1 MKKHK
6 KQRSLSTK
14 LSLWTVLF
22 VFFIF
27 IAAHGVF
34 FNESRL
40 AVQNAAI
47 ENATRIL
54 DNTVLRVNNILT
66 QVKVATDNT
75 DWLITRHL
83 DAPDSMFV
91 YSRRILQNNPNLNGC
106 SISFEPFYF
115 SERGQYFSAYSQN
128 VGGVIRTTQEGN
140 DHYQY
145 FSMDWYQLPKL
156 LDRPCWTEPFVD
168 YNPEDGSVIKRL
180 THQGLFDE
188 SVWSRGQGWGLY
200 GFTMCYRYTHDKA
213 YLQQARNIARF
224 WLSQPDLPA
233 DMVPYWDMRDPAIKT
248 GVGPAQD
255 GSCPRDASAAAII
268 ASALYEL
275 ATYVDA
281 DEATTYRQ
289 AADAMLHSLET
300 NYQPEPRTQQGFLLL
315 HSTGN
320 YPAKDEIDVPINY
333 ADYYYLEALQRRG
346 RL

>member
-6 KQRSLSTK
+6 KQKSLSTK

-22 VFFIF
+22 AGVIF

-54 DNTVLRVNNILT
+54 DNTVLRVDNILT

-106 SISFEPFYF
+106 SIAFEPFYF
-115 SERGQYFSAYSQN
+115 SKRGQYFSAYSKN
-128 VGGVIRTTQEGN
+128 ENGVIRTTQEGN

-168 YNPEDGSVIKRL
+168 YNPEGFESNDMIISYCKPIKDISGEYIG
-180 THQGLFDE
+180 T
-188 SVWSRGQGWGLY
+188 
-200 GFTMCYRYTHDKA
+200 
-213 YLQQARNIARF
+213 IAVDLSLE
-224 WLSQPDLPA
+224 WLSQTVSAVKPYPNSYTIMIGKGGTFFVHPD
-233 DMVPYWDMRDPAIKT
+233 
-248 GVGPAQD
+248 
-255 GSCPRDASAAAII
+255 
-268 ASALYEL
+268 
-275 ATYVDA
+275 
-281 DEATTYRQ
+281 TTKLFWVMPCR
-289 AADAMLHSLET
+289 
-300 NYQPEPRTQQGFLLL
+300 PESRVTAN
-315 HSTGN
+315 S
-320 YPAKDEIDVPINY
+320 
-333 ADYYYLEALQRRG
+333 
-346 RL
+346 